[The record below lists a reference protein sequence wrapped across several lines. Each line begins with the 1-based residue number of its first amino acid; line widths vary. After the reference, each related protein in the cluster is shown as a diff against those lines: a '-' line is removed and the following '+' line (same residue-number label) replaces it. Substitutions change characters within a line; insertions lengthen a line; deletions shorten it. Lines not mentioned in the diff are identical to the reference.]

1 MVHWTEN
8 EIAGIAKWNTLDYE
22 KLVARSL
29 KRMFT
34 VFPWTQ
40 RYFEKRDKFTVEI
53 HAMKVSGKI
62 TEVIKDLTKIKSNCS
77 ALSKFHADILHVDSG
92 SFHLLTDC
100 IIVELA
106 ILNFGTF
113 NPKVHAIWHKF
124 FAVLVDA
131 ISKQYH

>member
-1 MVHWTEN
+1 
-8 EIAGIAKWNTLDYE
+8 
-22 KLVARSL
+22 
-29 KRMFT
+29 MFT
-34 VFPWTQ
+34 VFPWTH
-40 RYFEKRDKFTVEI
+40 RYFEKRDNFTVEG
-53 HAMKVSGKI
+53 HAKKVSGKI
-62 TEVIKDLTKIKSNCS
+62 TEVVKDVNNIKCNFT
-77 ALSKFHADILHVDSG
+77 ALSKFHAEVLHVDSG